1 MKIKGEAKE
10 NQRKT
15 FRILLKVSRGEA
27 LIRVFL
33 SNPTKGFE
41 KKAASAKYEWPV
53 VANPGKGFEKN
64 IYRNKNNLSLQKGN
78 RKEHPKRI

>member
-1 MKIKGEAKE
+1 MGSYKTEGESIENQMRTKGKPKE
-10 NQRKT
+10 N
-15 FRILLKVSRGEA
+15 
-27 LIRVFL
+27 L